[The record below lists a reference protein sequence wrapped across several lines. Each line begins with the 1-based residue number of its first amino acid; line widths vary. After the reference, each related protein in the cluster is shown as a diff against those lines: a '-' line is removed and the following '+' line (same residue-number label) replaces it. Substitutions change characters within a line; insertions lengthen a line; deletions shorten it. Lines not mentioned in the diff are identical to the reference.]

1 MKLETGP
8 KNIAHMENVG
18 TAKEFSM
25 KATAKSFEILS
36 SSLYSNPIRAIIR
49 ELSTNAY
56 DSHVEAKNTNPFDVH
71 LPTSLEPFFYI
82 RDYGIGLSAEQVEN
96 IYITY
101 FDSNKNENNDL
112 VGGLGLGSKSPFSYT
127 QNFTITAI
135 KNGMKSLFSAFIN
148 DEGIPAIVKMG
159 EVASNEPSGVEIKF
173 AVDKDFYKFEEEAKY
188 VYKYFSMKPNFIGKK
203 IDIATIE
210 FETKNAIPNLHI
222 LKNHSYRTGAIA
234 LMGNIPYPIN
244 VPNADRVLGSLKVY
258 QDFAIMI
265 EFPIGDVQFQASREG
280 LHYTKNTVQ
289 AIGRKFKE
297 LDDSLYSVFQK
308 EMDGYDNVWKRS
320 VAFNK
325 KEKSNAI
332 WYNPAMRYMKD
343 FPDNVISDDMYFD
356 EKTYEKFNLKLEVYK
371 YDSWSGTAKT
381 QKDYINIDPS
391 DTMFVEND
399 TKVGIVNR
407 VKYHLKNNQSTQRC
421 YVIIALDKNKEVDYN
436 GFYNFIKNPPED
448 CKVKAS
454 NLDTIPK
461 KERNYNSTKNVG
473 VMKLVVG
480 NHHAYDAARRYK
492 WEAHMFDNLDQT
504 KTYYYIPLS
513 GYTPIYEI
521 LDNSK
526 DVKNLFEEMRDST
539 LPDITNI
546 HVYGVRKSDIDKI
559 KGFKNW
565 IKLETYLKDTIDGI
579 TAEKLMTNAIHSVDG
594 YVKDK
599 YNEEIA
605 KLLVNKNTAYHKILN
620 YTKGQ
625 NPKSLKTYK
634 AKSFVRLFSS
644 SIDIDKIS
652 EEAEANARKL
662 IKTYPLLQ
670 HIKSNAIDYN
680 AVAEY
685 VNFIDMKKE

>member
-25 KATAKSFEILS
+25 KATTKSFEILS

-71 LPTSLEPFFYI
+71 IPTSLEPFFYI

-173 AVDKDFYKFEEEAKY
+173 AVEKDFYKFEEEAKY

-222 LKNHSYRTGAIA
+222 LKNNSYRTGAIA

-297 LDDSLYSVFQK
+297 LDDSLYAVFQK
-308 EMDGYDNVWKRS
+308 EMDGYDNVWERT

-332 WYNPAMRYMKD
+332 WHNPAMRYMKD

-381 QKDYINIDPS
+381 QKDYIKIDPS

-454 NLDTIPK
+454 ILDTIPK

-546 HVYGVRKSDIDKI
+546 QVYGVRKSDIDKI

-594 YVKDK
+594 YVKAK

-605 KLLVNKNTAYHKILN
+605 KLLVNKNTAYYKILN

-625 NPKSLKTYK
+625 NPESLKTYK

-670 HIKSNAIDYN
+670 HIKSNTIDYN